1 MASHNCCYPL
11 LSVFYERP
19 KPGRIPN
26 RQAAHTTKATT
37 AIEAAHASK
46 TAHTTK
52 ATTSEA
58 TETTIGW
65 RIRLLHSP
73 QGVWTQE
80 SRGVLTTY
88 IAIKQKDPR

>member
-1 MASHNCCYPL
+1 MASHNCCFPL

-80 SRGVLTTY
+80 SRGVLTTF
-88 IAIKQKDPR
+88 IAI